1 MMDTLCISNLPL
13 RDQEY
18 REIMYKRIQIC
29 VFVCKNEHGLSA
41 LPHENDYICVAQPV
55 LVLGI

>member
-1 MMDTLCISNLPL
+1 MMDTLCISNLAL

-41 LPHENDYICVAQPV
+41 RENDYICVAQPV
-55 LVLGI
+55 MVLGI